1 LLPLSSAP
9 YCRKLI
15 DKRTYLI
22 GPTVWDELGPIPI
35 EKRSKVDITACS
47 ALGGRPT
54 LAFGMGGRSILVDGT
69 ARAELEVE
77 VDV

>member
-1 LLPLSSAP
+1 M
-9 YCRKLI
+9 
-15 DKRTYLI
+15 
-22 GPTVWDELGPIPI
+22 PI

-54 LAFGMGGRSILVDGT
+54 LPLEIGGRWILVDGA

-77 VDV
+77 VDVYRYVLVVDG

>member
-1 LLPLSSAP
+1 M
-9 YCRKLI
+9 
-15 DKRTYLI
+15 
-22 GPTVWDELGPIPI
+22 PI
-35 EKRSKVDITACS
+35 ENKSKVDITACS

-54 LAFGMGGRSILVDGT
+54 LAFGMGGRWIMFDGA

>member
-1 LLPLSSAP
+1 MGT
-9 YCRKLI
+9 
-15 DKRTYLI
+15 DLI

-35 EKRSKVDITACS
+35 ENKSKVDITACS

-54 LAFGMGGRSILVDGT
+54 SLLGMGGLWMFVDG
-69 ARAELEVE
+69 AALAELEVE

>member
-1 LLPLSSAP
+1 M
-9 YCRKLI
+9 
-15 DKRTYLI
+15 RTDLI

-35 EKRSKVDITACS
+35 ENKSKVDITACS

-54 LAFGMGGRSILVDGT
+54 LLLGMGGLWMFVDG
-69 ARAELEVE
+69 AALAELEVE